1 MLGSPALD
9 ALDRIAARAQDVR
22 DAFRPG
28 AIPRRDDVRT
38 AATVAATA
46 DPLSVA
52 APPNAWF
59 VTRAADGARAFTRDG
74 TLTIADGV
82 VRTHDGAEILGFPGG
97 DARGAVPVPLRIAPT
112 DRALG
117 RGGDARIEAD
127 GTIAYTRAS
136 IDPRTGTRSVERV
149 TIGRIALARFPA
161 GSTPVRIDAT
171 RAEAP
176 PGVLPHV
183 GTPADGTFPALAA
196 GRRDTGA
203 IDIDL
208 GLQRLD
214 DAYLAFEAI
223 AAAQK
228 ARAGVDKAALDL
240 VK

>member
-9 ALDRIAARAQDVR
+9 ALDRIASRVQDVR
-22 DAFRPG
+22 DAYRPG
-28 AIPRRDDVRT
+28 AIPRHDDVRT
-38 AATVAATA
+38 AGTLAATA

-59 VTRAADGARAFTRDG
+59 VTRDASGARAFTRDG
-74 TLTIADGV
+74 AFTITDGV
-82 VRTHDGAEILGFPGG
+82 LRTRDGAEILGFPGG
-97 DARGAVPVPLRIAPT
+97 DARGAVPVPLRIPAT

-117 RGGDARIEAD
+117 RGSDARVEAD
-127 GTIAYTRAS
+127 GTVAYTRAS
-136 IDPRTGTRSVERV
+136 IDPRTGTRAVERV
-149 TIGRIALARFPA
+149 TIGTIALARFPA
-161 GSTPVRIDAT
+161 GSTPLRIDAT

-176 PGVLPHV
+176 PGVAPHV
-183 GTPADGTFPALAA
+183 GTPGDGTFPAVAA
-196 GRRDTGA
+196 RRRDTGA

-208 GLQRLD
+208 GLARLD

>member
-9 ALDRIAARAQDVR
+9 ALDRIASRAQDAR

-28 AIPRRDDVRT
+28 AIPRHDDVRT
-38 AATVAATA
+38 AGTLASA

-59 VTRAADGARAFTRDG
+59 VTRDASGARAFTRDG
-74 TLTIADGV
+74 DLTVADGV
-82 VRTHDGAEILGFPGG
+82 LRTRDGAEILGFPGG
-97 DARGAVPVPLRIAPT
+97 DARGAVPVPLRIPPT

-117 RGGDARIEAD
+117 RGADARIEAD
-127 GTIAYTRAS
+127 GTITYTRAS
-136 IDPRTGTRSVERV
+136 IEPRTGARTVERV
-149 TIGRIALARFPA
+149 TIGTVALARFPA
-161 GSTPVRIDAT
+161 GTAPVRVDAT
-171 RAEAP
+171 RAQAP
-176 PGVLPHV
+176 PGVVPHV
-183 GTPADGTFPALAA
+183 GTPADGTFPAVAV
-196 GRRDTGA
+196 GRRDAGA